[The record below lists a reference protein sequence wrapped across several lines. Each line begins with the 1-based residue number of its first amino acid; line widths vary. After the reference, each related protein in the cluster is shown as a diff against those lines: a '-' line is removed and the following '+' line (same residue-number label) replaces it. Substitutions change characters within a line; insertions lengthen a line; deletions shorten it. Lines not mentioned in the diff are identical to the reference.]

1 MRGRC
6 ARLRRRLWVRLG
18 LGGQFACLVDV
29 SWVRGGDWRVVV
41 VWVGLG
47 WDGGCDHSASLEA
60 IKVAVIPTAQEKQND
75 HAPTNVILRRGGPGG
90 IVSRAELLSC

>member
-29 SWVRGGDWRVVV
+29 SWVRGGEWRVVV
-41 VWVGLG
+41 VWVGMG
-47 WDGGCDHSASLEA
+47 WNGGCDHCASLEA
-60 IKVAVIPTAQEKQND
+60 WTPIKVAVIFKAQEKQ
-75 HAPTNVILRRGGPGG
+75 
-90 IVSRAELLSC
+90 E